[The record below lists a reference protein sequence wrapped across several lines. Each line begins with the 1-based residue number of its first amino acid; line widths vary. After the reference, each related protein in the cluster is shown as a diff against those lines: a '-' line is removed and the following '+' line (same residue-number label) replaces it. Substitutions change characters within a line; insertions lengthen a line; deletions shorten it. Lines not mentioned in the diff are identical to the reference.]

1 MARNRRSLAF
11 GTAAALVMLTSLPFL
26 VGQGCPQSIPVLPD
40 VSQQPAGSPTPGG
53 TGNTSPTFSFS
64 SPLADVSA
72 EVGEVITLVWS
83 AIDPDNN
90 AAITLLLD
98 PDNVYGDGDEII
110 ILPLVREDSN
120 VTTFDLDTSSLEPA
134 TYRIVARVNDGINP
148 ELIVVAQG
156 RLLLFGAGL
165 LPGNR
170 SPRLVVTEPATNVGV
185 SQNEQVQIAW
195 CGSDIDDGANGQVP
209 DVVLMLDLDDNPRND
224 LMLTGSGAEAA
235 LSQICGGGGF
245 PRAIEGAI
253 VLGCF
258 QDDDCAVAANATQFT
273 LDVDVSQIP
282 PRADGQPYR
291 VRATMWD
298 HSNPP
303 VHSYA
308 PGSISITALG
318 SGTID
323 LVNVGRTVSGTRFLG
338 WDSGA
343 RAGFTSL
350 DLGDFDNDGADDVI
364 IVCRYGRP
372 MQRGNIGTAFLVYG
386 LPGQKFASEINLN
399 SVGTVYRGAGFMMGA
414 GTAGQGLG
422 RTEGITTMAKI
433 ADLNGDNRPEFFFG
447 LPYVE
452 EMADY
457 FDDDPADDDELC
469 YNDGMPN
476 PLSTGGGNDDMLGF
490 DHQEGLIGGDDDEPA
505 IICSNDL
512 DLDAKT
518 PIDQGYVIYV
528 RSDNEFDG
536 NFVDLP
542 MVGQH
547 DPGLVLN
554 DELLLYGGGSNP
566 NGARFRGGWYPR
578 IPSDL
583 DFTQTV
589 RPYAIVPDNEFGRT
603 VASMPDM
610 GNPGVFPNKDG
621 REELLIS
628 APNSFDGRGVVNIIF
643 GQDYQN
649 PGSYGDGDVSSIP
662 QSRNGGLF
670 PIDRTIVGSAI
681 GDRLGYARSAGDFNL
696 DGSTDILCGAP
707 GADRAGFVDN
717 GIVYIVYG
725 RLDFGSIDLSTMNP
739 PRVEIHGANNGD
751 GFGGEQTIVGDL
763 NQDGLPDIGFASQ
776 VADGPGGVDSGFI
789 GIVFGGRRLTGE
801 NIFTV
806 NQVGT
811 PQLPG
816 CKIYGTQPNGR
827 AGATLNNIGDFNGD
841 GTDDMIIC
849 APGEI
854 RTLNG
859 QARRGVAYILFGG
872 PHLSNGSFNLSQVG
886 SAQLPGV
893 VFISPYAAGSAEEAP
908 IDWVGPAGDVNGDGF
923 DDIIVGVSQADFVY
937 PLEPNQRRVDAG
949 EAYLIYGNN
958 TGSNRVGG

>member
-72 EVGEVITLVWS
+72 EVGEVITLGWS

-224 LMLTGSGAEAA
+224 LMLTGSGAEAT
-235 LSQICGGGGF
+235 LSQVCGGGGF

-364 IVCRYGRP
+364 IVARFGYPFG
-372 MQRGNIGTAFLVYG
+372 RGNIGTAYLVYG
-386 LPGQKFASEINLN
+386 VPGAKFASEINLN
-399 SVGTVYRGAGFMMGA
+399 EVGNSYRGAGFIMGQ
-414 GTAGQGLG
+414 GHFGNGLG
-422 RTEGITTMAKI
+422 RTEGIVSVAKI
-433 ADLNGDNRPEFFFG
+433 ADLTGDERPEIIFG

-452 EMADY
+452 ELYDY
-457 FDDDPADDDELC
+457 FDDDPADTDDAC
-469 YNDGMPN
+469 YTDRLPN
-476 PLSTGGGNDDMLGF
+476 PLSTSGDNDDMGAFDYREGF
-490 DHQEGLIGGDDDEPA
+490 IGGDDDEPGV
-505 IICSNDL
+505 ICSNDL
-512 DLDAKT
+512 DITAKT

-528 RSDNEFDG
+528 RSSNTFDG
-536 NFVDLP
+536 NLLELAL
-542 MVGQH
+542 VGQK
-547 DPGLVLN
+547 DPGG
-554 DELLLYGGGSNP
+554 LLLDEGLIVGGGSAP
-566 NGARFRGGWYPR
+566 DGARWRGGWFPR
-578 IPSDL
+578 FPSDL
-583 DFTQTV
+583 DPTQTV
-589 RPYAIVPDNEFGRT
+589 RPYAIIPDNEFGRT
-603 VASMPDM
+603 VASMPDLTN
-610 GNPGVFPNKDG
+610 GSISPQRDG
-621 REELLIS
+621 RDELLIS
-628 APNSFDGRGVVNIIF
+628 IPNAYDGRGSVMVVY
-643 GQDYQN
+643 GQDYI
-649 PGSYGDGDVSSIP
+649 GFGDGDVESIP
-662 QSRNGGLF
+662 TPRNGTS
-670 PIDRTIVGSAI
+670 PVGRVFRGHSI
-681 GDRLGYARSAGDFNL
+681 GDRLGYARAAGDFNL
-696 DGSTDILCGAP
+696 DSHQDILCGAP
-707 GADRAGFVDN
+707 GSDRAGLVDN
-717 GIVYIVYG
+717 GIVYLMFG
-725 RLDFGSIDLSTMNP
+725 RLDLGHIDFADANP
-739 PRVEIHGANNGD
+739 PRVEIHGANHGD
-751 GFGGEQTIVGDL
+751 RFGEQQTIVGDL
-763 NQDGLPDIGFASQ
+763 NQDGLPDIGLASQ
-776 VADGPGGVDSGFI
+776 YADGPGGTDSGFI
-789 GIVFGGRRLTGE
+789 GVVFGGRRLTGE

-806 NQVGT
+806 NQIGT

-816 CKIYGTQPNGR
+816 CKIYGTQPNGY
-827 AGATLNNIGDFNGD
+827 AGATLNNAGDFNGD